1 MESESEVTKWLRKRY
16 CSASSEGPQA
26 KKMRFSDLQHELST
40 HFTSTAFNSRMVS
53 QEIKTA
59 FANTFSKAVGSAR
72 TKHIFGI
79 ECVASAS
86 LPSTSETPEREAQLI
101 QKVQQLEARVRE
113 LEQPSQLFLEMN
125 GLLTPNLSLHHGPN
139 TIENFDKFSMDDLVG
154 ELAKLAPN
162 LYELF
167 QTLGL
172 THRHGEGE
180 GDDVMAVMS
189 LCTLL
194 KCRSQKVLGVQLLI
208 ALMLLARSTNKQVC
222 MSYLENNKTSDKGC
236 ALKSPWFQ

>member
-1 MESESEVTKWLRKRY
+1 MW
-16 CSASSEGPQA
+16 
-26 KKMRFSDLQHELST
+26 FSDLQHELST

-59 FANTFSKAVGSAR
+59 FPNTFSKAVGSAQ

-101 QKVQQLEARVRE
+101 RQKVQQLEARVRE
-113 LEQPSQLFLEMN
+113 LEQPSKLFLEMN
-125 GLLTPNLSLHHGPN
+125 GLLTPNLSLYHGPN

-154 ELAKLAPN
+154 ELVKLAPN
-162 LYELF
+162 LYKLF
-167 QTLGL
+167 QTLGQ

-180 GDDVMAVMS
+180 GGDVMAVMS

-208 ALMLLARSTNKQVC
+208 DRSHATGKIN
-222 MSYLENNKTSDKGC
+222 
-236 ALKSPWFQ
+236 